1 MNQKIYVPMLGAVC
15 QPIEACKDSREIRP
29 SANPEDFLV
38 LVGLLW
44 RIPPPSSGE
53 ARVKRL
59 HALDLRRLGASH

>member
-44 RIPPPSSGE
+44 
-53 ARVKRL
+53 
-59 HALDLRRLGASH
+59 